1 MNITKLT
8 FNEYMEY
15 SQIYVAWLAEIKDN
29 KIVNGLHIY
38 DSKVKVVEEIEKV
51 YLAQLMKMILDY
63 NRVKGD
69 FYKKSSKEVFTQ
81 VYKDLEDALKKDKE
95 DLFYESLKKDFG
107 LQPDNYYEKEFVKV
121 LATEVYRNAKKENSK
136 TIDNKNEEL
145 QM

>member
-1 MNITKLT
+1 
-8 FNEYMEY
+8 
-15 SQIYVAWLAEIKDN
+15 
-29 KIVNGLHIY
+29 
-38 DSKVKVVEEIEKV
+38 
-51 YLAQLMKMILDY
+51 MILDY
-63 NRVKGD
+63 NRAKGD

-136 TIDNKNEEL
+136 TIDNKNEEI